1 MLQMPPRRFT
11 DDVASSQPS
20 ASASH
25 LHVSPSLNSR
35 SPGKQPPLLQ
45 RLWATLPRTRSSAK
59 RHLQQTQQSYRQR
72 LHQQQ
77 SPGPPPA
84 PSSTSS
90 LTVAPM
96 VSQRSALPGSRDAGL
111 QRSGSPQSPPA
122 RAARSARGPQR
133 EAGSPGKLRQLH
145 YR

>member
-1 MLQMPPRRFT
+1 MLQMPPRRVT

-20 ASASH
+20 ASTSH

-45 RLWATLPRTRSSAK
+45 RLWATLPRTRSTAK
-59 RHLQQTQQSYRQR
+59 RHLQQTPQSYRQR

-77 SPGPPPA
+77 SGPPPA

-90 LTVAPM
+90 LTVPPM

-111 QRSGSPQSPPA
+111 QRSGSPQSLPA
-122 RAARSARGPQR
+122 RAARIARGPQR